1 MNFNLDCLFIMP
13 TFNNYYKMYSSYIIL
28 HLFINFFEMEY
39 LVKLDFYVSEDCL
52 EFMNR
57 LSPPSNYWDCGQ
69 IPAW

>member
-1 MNFNLDCLFIMP
+1 
-13 TFNNYYKMYSSYIIL
+13 
-28 HLFINFFEMEY
+28 MEY